1 MRIQTI
7 LAALVISLASAI
19 GASAATLKPPQTAYS
34 AMRVVEVS
42 GMTINGKVYYDHG
55 KERWEMTMQGM
66 RQVSLLLPEQEKMM
80 MYMPDMNIAMEMAAG
95 DIADY
100 GIGEIY
106 DEGIEAEELGKE
118 TVEGEATTRYRI
130 DRPQDGATIFVWI
143 TRDGIPIKAEGASA
157 EGKFSM
163 LLTELVRGPQDA
175 ALFRLPDGVVT
186 MNMPAG
192 MPPLG
197 LPR

>member
-1 MRIQTI
+1 MRIPTVI
-7 LAALVISLASAI
+7 AALVISLASAI
-19 GASAATLKPPQTAYS
+19 SASAATLQPPQTAYS

-80 MYMPDMNIAMEMAAG
+80 MYMPDMNMAMEMAAG

-100 GIGEIY
+100 GIGDIY
-106 DEGIEAEELGKE
+106 NEGIEAEVLGKE
-118 TVEGEATTRYRI
+118 TIEGETTTKYRI
-130 DRPQDGATIFVWI
+130 DRPHDSATIFVWM
-143 TRDGIPIKAEGASA
+143 TNDGIPIKAEGASA
-157 EGKFSM
+157 DGKFSM
-163 LLTELVRGPQDA
+163 LLTGLARGPQDA

-186 MNMPAG
+186 MKMPAG

-197 LPR
+197 MPR